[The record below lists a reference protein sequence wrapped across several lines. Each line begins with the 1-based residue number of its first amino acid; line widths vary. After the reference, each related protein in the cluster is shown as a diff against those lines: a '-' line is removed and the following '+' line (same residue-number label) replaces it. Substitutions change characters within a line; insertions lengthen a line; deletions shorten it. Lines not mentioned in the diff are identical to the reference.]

1 MPFYSEKRVKLP
13 AGFEVGSKIYILGE
27 GSEVFVVQRIV
38 QNSKGNIVRVEH
50 DGGFN
55 EPLSKLCL
63 IRPEQGFKST
73 HDKNNWI
80 QTEIGECDI
89 CKTIFPDSCVY
100 YADKPNSMVCKS
112 CYEGKNGVKI
122 LT

>member
-13 AGFEVGSKIYILGE
+13 PDFKVGSKIYIIGE

-38 QNSKGNIVRVEH
+38 RNSKGNVVSVEH
-50 DGGFN
+50 DGGFR

-63 IRPEQGFKST
+63 IRSEQGFESMF
-73 HDKNNWI
+73 DKNNFI

-89 CKTIFPDSCVY
+89 CKVVFPDSCEY
-100 YADKPNSMVCKS
+100 FADKPNSMICKS
-112 CYEGKNGVKI
+112 CYKGKSGVKI
-122 LT
+122 LI